1 MLEISSGAFFDQ
13 SWSGLRAL
21 DCDYNCDVKILQ
33 IHLFTIFA
41 AWLSFSISGLAE
53 LTEAERNLGVPE
65 DFPRVGS
72 VYSGLLYDSHMMA
85 DFKVISQDPESKVYS
100 GEFTSHR
107 VTLPMDRD
115 PEEADFAKKS
125 GPFTMVKDATGIWQ
139 IYIGKART
147 NAAAADLENVRWIK
161 TNAGPALVGSY
172 FSNNNR
178 QFFLM
183 SPEPD
188 VEWSPYQYL
197 QRTIIEPEVIPG
209 GTIKKWKVQDG
220 LANNGTRCLAQTAD
234 GAIWIG
240 TIDGLSRFDG
250 SSFDNFLVNGDIPL
264 PDENIK
270 SLCPLADG
278 RLAVGTKSSGFYIFD
293 GKSFQFTPLSPEPND
308 ERPDIG
314 YIIQADNG
322 DLWLGNSK
330 TVYWLRTD
338 GSVVT
343 KNVDQLNPNWCGYYY
358 AENGISSIVPTT
370 PDTIFI
376 AATGSLIKWNPLSD
390 QVEYCKHFSLSAGAL
405 LSLNDGTKTWITP
418 YGARLVD
425 EDLNILQTTDLHLR
439 GYSPSALTKSL
450 SKGYWSYIRQEFP
463 ERDPDLHGLFHTQ
476 GKQIIGY
483 EDFPKEIAINK
494 ILEDRE
500 GNLWVGTPSDGL
512 MVFKPP
518 FVRNHAKSNVLSDYF
533 FDVTSQHQRTL
544 RKVKMAAHEADQSA
558 RLVNLSEKKYW
569 PEHFK
574 NYLVENPSG
583 ITDIFLEYHPL
594 GQASYSSSN
603 SRFHAVIPSRPMREA
618 INAGQKISPIP
629 VMVEYT
635 DSDKTNWYY
644 CSDLPESFRYLHS
657 AGISQELGV
666 YLATEQG
673 VLCLRPE
680 SSDVKLWSP
689 SQSKEPFNKEALAV
703 WVDSKERVWI
713 GTEDD
718 GVYVE
723 FTQDN
728 SASIQTRKV
737 PFQQTNITTVYEDS
751 SETIWISS
759 PNSLSRVR
767 FEEDQFETVTR
778 PFPHLKNRPGKP
790 KPVSVVEDENEYLWY
805 GLSHGIQGYRIDDL
819 SQYMDRQSDHV
830 NLILVDENSGL
841 KNASSEILFYPGSG
855 KGENGNLYFNMLTFE
870 VEMDP
875 AVAVSKGAPPTSSIK
890 RLSSYQDVYFENPY
904 ITREDIS
911 QLEISL
917 PPEAGR
923 GVNFDFSI
931 INLNPSAKSL
941 YTHRLVGHSDN
952 WSPLLPYN
960 SAFFPSLKPGPYK
973 FEVKAAAGNGQM
985 QATTTT
991 FRFRIEP
998 YFYQTTTF
1006 KSSLGVITVFVILA
1020 WVARLDYCR
1029 KQALALE
1036 KQQEIEKERLRIT
1049 QDLHDDLGSSLARFR
1064 MRLELAMEKPGPL
1077 DKGLAQELSNFAK
1090 DASTKM
1096 REIIWYLN
1104 PETCSY
1110 QAFCDYLSFLVTDYL
1125 KGSEVSVRLKI
1136 TDSNA
1141 MIVIG
1146 STMKRLWVNIIK
1158 NLLSNVVQYSKAS
1171 AIEFELREINQ
1182 EWVEI
1187 KLIDNGI
1194 GFDTSYSSARPDST
1208 GLKSI
1213 QSRVTSLNGEFRI
1226 ESLRGK
1232 GTSVTIKMPIS
1243 DP

>member
-1 MLEISSGAFFDQ
+1 MGAHEVDQ
-13 SWSGLRAL
+13 
-21 DCDYNCDVKILQ
+21 N
-33 IHLFTIFA
+33 H
-41 AWLSFSISGLAE
+41 
-53 LTEAERNLGVPE
+53 
-65 DFPRVGS
+65 
-72 VYSGLLYDSHMMA
+72 
-85 DFKVISQDPESKVYS
+85 
-100 GEFTSHR
+100 
-107 VTLPMDRD
+107 
-115 PEEADFAKKS
+115 
-125 GPFTMVKDATGIWQ
+125 
-139 IYIGKART
+139 
-147 NAAAADLENVRWIK
+147 
-161 TNAGPALVGSY
+161 
-172 FSNNNR
+172 
-178 QFFLM
+178 
-183 SPEPD
+183 
-188 VEWSPYQYL
+188 
-197 QRTIIEPEVIPG
+197 
-209 GTIKKWKVQDG
+209 
-220 LANNGTRCLAQTAD
+220 
-234 GAIWIG
+234 
-240 TIDGLSRFDG
+240 
-250 SSFDNFLVNGDIPL
+250 
-264 PDENIK
+264 
-270 SLCPLADG
+270 
-278 RLAVGTKSSGFYIFD
+278 RLA
-293 GKSFQFTPLSPEPND
+293 
-308 ERPDIG
+308 
-314 YIIQADNG
+314 
-322 DLWLGNSK
+322 
-330 TVYWLRTD
+330 
-338 GSVVT
+338 
-343 KNVDQLNPNWCGYYY
+343 
-358 AENGISSIVPTT
+358 
-370 PDTIFI
+370 
-376 AATGSLIKWNPLSD
+376 
-390 QVEYCKHFSLSAGAL
+390 
-405 LSLNDGTKTWITP
+405 
-418 YGARLVD
+418 
-425 EDLNILQTTDLHLR
+425 
-439 GYSPSALTKSL
+439 
-450 SKGYWSYIRQEFP
+450 
-463 ERDPDLHGLFHTQ
+463 
-476 GKQIIGY
+476 
-483 EDFPKEIAINK
+483 
-494 ILEDRE
+494 
-500 GNLWVGTPSDGL
+500 
-512 MVFKPP
+512 
-518 FVRNHAKSNVLSDYF
+518 
-533 FDVTSQHQRTL
+533 
-544 RKVKMAAHEADQSA
+544 
-558 RLVNLSEKKYW
+558 NLSEEKYW
-569 PEHFK
+569 PDHFK
-574 NYLVENPSG
+574 NYLLENPSHG
-583 ITDIFLEYHPL
+583 VNVLLEFHPL
-594 GQASYSSSN
+594 GQRSYSSSN
-603 SRFHAVIPSRPMREA
+603 SRFHAVIPSRSMLEA

-689 SQSKEPFNKEALAV
+689 SQSKEPFNKEASAV

-1029 KQALALE
+1029 RQALALE
-1036 KQQEIEKERLRIT
+1036 KQQEIETERLRIT

-1064 MRLELAMEKPGPL
+1064 R
-1077 DKGLAQELSNFAK
+1077 
-1090 DASTKM
+1090 
-1096 REIIWYLN
+1096 
-1104 PETCSY
+1104 
-1110 QAFCDYLSFLVTDYL
+1110 
-1125 KGSEVSVRLKI
+1125 
-1136 TDSNA
+1136 
-1141 MIVIG
+1141 
-1146 STMKRLWVNIIK
+1146 
-1158 NLLSNVVQYSKAS
+1158 
-1171 AIEFELREINQ
+1171 
-1182 EWVEI
+1182 
-1187 KLIDNGI
+1187 
-1194 GFDTSYSSARPDST
+1194 
-1208 GLKSI
+1208 
-1213 QSRVTSLNGEFRI
+1213 
-1226 ESLRGK
+1226 
-1232 GTSVTIKMPIS
+1232 
-1243 DP
+1243 